1 MNELLKKLRKRPEK
15 RERMIFMLCAFAL
28 VYLLTSNFYFP
39 NHTKIKELDAKLKQ
53 KEEFYVKLKEGLAKL
68 EASTTNN
75 QKTKPL
81 YYYEN
86 MANYTYTHGNDL
98 LLKFITSPQILSPL
112 ELISITAREEKIEET
127 YVSKEIVMVF
137 SGKFND
143 VLHMIKKIEALPII
157 YFIDTIEIG
166 QGLEEFGKIEATIRG
181 NLHGLKTTT

>member
-1 MNELLKKLRKRPEK
+1 MNELIKKLKKRPEK
-15 RERMIFMLCAFAL
+15 RERIIFMLCAFAF

-39 NHTKIKELDAKLKQ
+39 NQTKIKELGGKLKQ
-53 KEEFYVKLKEGLAKL
+53 KQEFYVKLREGLDKL
-68 EASTTNN
+68 EASTANN
-75 QKTKPL
+75 QKAKPL

-112 ELISITAREEKIEET
+112 ELISITAREDKIEDA

-143 VLHMIKKIEALPII
+143 VLHMIKKIEALPIL

-166 QGLEEFGKIEATIRG
+166 KGLEEFGKIEATIRG
-181 NLHGLKTTT
+181 TLHAIKTTT